1 MTDNNNNF
9 FSLPETTS
17 DNEVY
22 NNAVAAKQQLET
34 QIRNEQAM
42 PAASAETLAGY
53 ETIIKNYDTIMR
65 VEGNKLH
72 KVQISSITNFA
83 TYKCAV
89 YYQGSYI
96 GTGSIVLS
104 NRLDTDGGYSLVIN
118 NGQQV
123 FKYNEDGVSPTSNSV
138 ENPYEPLALS
148 FTIYDNLGKPLEDD
162 IAKKC
167 KIRWMVPNHDNM
179 VKATTAHQPIDQ
191 NDDYKIYNDYTLN
204 YQIDNKYNV
213 AKKNNNIRLQVTY
226 KELSLTRDTDF
237 TFAKEGDPGTNG
249 TEFLCRIV
257 PNTNDD
263 LGGLVPMIIDNGSTR
278 VPNFR
283 PINTGKWFRVEL
295 WHNGEKIYPNKGSD
309 QAHTTE
315 GHEVLINWSM
325 LRNKYTS
332 SISDTGNINVSADGT
347 FSASAYVGDSIPAP
361 ANIVKCEFTLSNVR
375 SKIVDGDPVYDK
387 LVFYATLPLVTTRV
401 YNDYQVGLYENTGF
415 QFVTYGADGRKSS
428 YDNAEPFR
436 LKVTNLINNVREDIS
451 EMTQSNA
458 VTYSW
463 FIKGSK
469 NDKIVNPETQAVTR
483 DWVSDINLVL
493 DTYNN
498 QNAKRNEKYFK
509 PNDDY
514 DTETV
519 NNAIECDIT
528 KNNNTVAR
536 IHIPIHFLINKYGH
550 KELNGWDGN
559 SIQLN
564 EEGGFIL
571 APEMGAGEKDNQNRF
586 TGVLMGKVKEANHT
600 NYMIGLHGYYEGQK
614 SFFLNSKNGSAF
626 FGKQGNSQIVID
638 PKSSSGYIYSSS
650 FWKETNFNE
659 DGLPKDY
666 SWNSSSNKYNQQSN
680 SGLLID
686 LTTPRII
693 FGNQNFRVDP
703 TGYMYAKGG
712 GKIAGWNIDD
722 DSMWTGTK
730 ENTYADGDVRLST
743 VDFTRNI
750 NGVNRSGLRFAL
762 GSRFGVTKDGT
773 MYAGDAILGTG
784 TNKITLG
791 KSSGDNAQS
800 AIYSG
805 DKSAMSVNNKTGF
818 YLGVDGISLGSRNS
832 NKGYAPFEVDSN
844 GSLKATSGMIGNI
857 TIGDTGLY
865 YSGSGSTDG
874 FGLWKSG
881 THSHNNSY
889 IIFHAGG
896 NNGNI
901 GGAGFRVYQ
910 NGAMYSTKGNI
921 GGWNINSTQLQKQTG
936 DYSFEIRT
944 DRASNQPALLVY
956 HSSQGYKWYV
966 RPDGYM
972 YAGSAD
978 ISGKITA
985 TSGVFENVTIKD
997 SCTING
1003 TRLDGDFLRRSNMY
1017 DGFVN
1022 NSKLGSGSVSTGKIQ
1037 DLAVTN
1043 GKINSI
1049 SADKITTG
1057 ILDVGDGSYYIK
1069 HGFGDTQHPR
1079 VSGLNVYWG
1088 GIRMHG
1094 HGIIEISRLHVLNEG
1109 DGEDTSWYI
1118 PVSSGL
1124 LLLKFR
1130 CGLLVDSKVVSS

>member
-9 FSLPETTS
+9 FSLKDNILSINKVDNIIEMTNHDNIYILSSDNFIYYYNNNWISTKIS
-17 DNEVY
+17 VNSNSTDNEVY
-22 NNAVAAKQQLET
+22 NNAAAAKQQLET
-34 QIRNEQAM
+34 QIRNEEAM

-65 VEGNKLH
+65 VEENKLH

-162 IAKKC
+162 VAKKC

-249 TEFLCRIV
+249 TEFLCRII
-257 PNTNDD
+257 PNTSND
-263 LGGLVPMIIDNGSTR
+263 LGGLVPMIVDNGSTR
-278 VPNFR
+278 APNFT
-283 PINTGKWFRVEL
+283 PMNTGKWFKVEL
-295 WHNGEKIYPNKGSD
+295 WHSGERIFANTTTG
-309 QAHTTE
+309 QTTE
-315 GHEVLINWSM
+315 GKTATVVWSM

-332 SISDTGNINVSADGT
+332 SISDTGNISVSADGT
-347 FSASAYVGDSIPAP
+347 FSASAYVGDSTPAP
-361 ANIVKCEFTLSNVR
+361 ANIVKCEV
-375 SKIVDGDPVYDK
+375 KYDK
-387 LVFYATLPLVTTRV
+387 VVYYATLPLVTTRV

-463 FIKGSK
+463 FTKGSK
-469 NDKIVNPETQAVTR
+469 NDKIINSQTQAVTR
-483 DWVSDINLVL
+483 DWVDDINLVL
-493 DTYNN
+493 DTYSN
-498 QNAKRNEKYFK
+498 QNAKRNEQYFK

-519 NNAIECDIT
+519 TNAIECDIT
-528 KNNNTVAR
+528 KDNNTVAR

-559 SIQLN
+559 SIQLD
-564 EEGGFIL
+564 EENGGFIL
-571 APEMGAGEKDNQNRF
+571 APEMGAGEKDKETNSF

-600 NYMIGLHGYYEGQK
+600 NYMIGLHGYYQGQK

-626 FGKQGNSQIVID
+626 FGKQGNSQIIID
-638 PKSSSGYIYSSS
+638 PSTSSGYLYSSS
-650 FWKETNFNE
+650 FWKNTNFNE

-666 SWNSSSNKYNQQSN
+666 SWDNTNKKYNQQSD

-703 TGYMYAKGG
+703 DGFLYAKGG
-712 GKIAGWNIDD
+712 GTIAGWNIGND
-722 DSMWTGTK
+722 K
-730 ENTYADGDVRLST
+730 LYST
-743 VDFTRNI
+743 AKIGN
-750 NGVNRSGLRFAL
+750 NP
-762 GSRFGVTKDGT
+762 
-773 MYAGDAILGTG
+773 
-784 TNKITLG
+784 KITLD
-791 KSSGDNAQS
+791 STNA
-800 AIYSG
+800 AIYS
-805 DKSAMSVNNKTGF
+805 NNKSSMRSINDGF
-818 YLGVDGISLGSRNS
+818 YIGSDGFSLGAFDNV
-832 NKGYAPFEVDSN
+832 NDHAPFQVSHEGYLVSTAGTI
-844 GSLKATSGMIGNI
+844 GSFNIHEYTLIGGTGSSQVGMCSTSGQAWAFWA
-857 TIGDTGLY
+857 
-865 YSGSGSTDG
+865 GSEDSATAP
-874 FGLWKSG
+874 
-881 THSHNNSY
+881 
-889 IIFHAGG
+889 FHVGH
-896 NNGNI
+896 
-901 GGAGFRVYQ
+901 
-910 NGAMYSTKGNI
+910 NGALYSTSGQI
-921 GGWNINSTQLQKQTG
+921 GGWTIGSNSLSASGITISAAGSISSPHWSINADGTAHFT
-936 DYSFEIRT
+936 
-944 DRASNQPALLVY
+944 NVY
-956 HSSQGYKWYV
+956 LTNGNYSQGVNLIDFGTNFGVNSSGTMWAKN
-966 RPDGYM
+966 GNFS
-972 YAGSAD
+972 GS
-978 ISGKITA
+978 ISG
-985 TSGVFENVTIKD
+985 S
-997 SCTING
+997 
-1003 TRLDGDFLRRSNMY
+1003 
-1017 DGFVN
+1017 
-1022 NSKLGSGSVSTGKIQ
+1022 
-1037 DLAVTN
+1037 
-1043 GKINSI
+1043 SI
-1049 SADKITTG
+1049 SRK
-1057 ILDVGDGSYYIK
+1057 
-1069 HGFGDTQHPR
+1069 
-1079 VSGLNVYWG
+1079 
-1088 GIRMHG
+1088 
-1094 HGIIEISRLHVLNEG
+1094 
-1109 DGEDTSWYI
+1109 
-1118 PVSSGL
+1118 
-1124 LLLKFR
+1124 
-1130 CGLLVDSKVVSS
+1130 

>member
-17 DNEVY
+17 DNEIY

-148 FTIYDNLGKPLEDD
+148 FTIYNNLGEPLEDD

-179 VKATTAHQPIDQ
+179 VKATIAHQPIDQ

-257 PNTNDD
+257 PNTNND
-263 LGGLVPMIIDNGSTR
+263 LGGLVPMIVDNGSTR
-278 VPNFR
+278 TPNFT

-295 WHNGEKIYPNKGSD
+295 WHSGERIYPHNGPD
-309 QAHTTE
+309 QTKTTE
-315 GHEVLINWSM
+315 GKTILISWSM

-332 SISDTGNINVSADGT
+332 SISDTGNISVSADGT

-361 ANIVKCEFTLSNVR
+361 ANIVKCQIT
-375 SKIVDGDPVYDK
+375 YDK
-387 LVFYATLPLVTTRV
+387 VVYYATLPLVTTRV
-401 YNDYQVGLYENTGF
+401 YNNYQVGLYENTGF

-469 NDKIVNPETQAVTR
+469 NDKVNVNSNTR
-483 DWVSDINLVL
+483 TWVNDINLAL

-519 NNAIECDIT
+519 TNAIECDIT
-528 KNNNTVAR
+528 KDNNTVAR
-536 IHIPIHFLINKYGH
+536 IHIPIHFLLNKYGH

-559 SIQLN
+559 SIQLDQ
-564 EEGGFIL
+564 EGGFIL

-600 NYMIGLHGYYEGQK
+600 NYMVGLHGYHEGQK

-626 FGKQGNSQIVID
+626 FGKQGNSQIIID
-638 PKSSSGYIYSSS
+638 PSTSSGYLYSSS
-650 FWKETNFNE
+650 FWKNTNFNE

-666 SWNSSSNKYNQQSN
+666 SWNNTNKKYNQQSD

-703 TGYMYAKGG
+703 DGFLYAKGG
-712 GKIAGWNIDD
+712 GTIAGWNISDD
-722 DSMWTGTK
+722 K
-730 ENTYADGDVRLST
+730 LYST
-743 VDFTRNI
+743 AKVGN
-750 NGVNRSGLRFAL
+750 NP
-762 GSRFGVTKDGT
+762 
-773 MYAGDAILGTG
+773 
-784 TNKITLG
+784 KITLD
-791 KSSGDNAQS
+791 STNA
-800 AIYSG
+800 AIYS
-805 DKSAMSVNNKTGF
+805 NNKSSMISTNNGF
-818 YLGVDGISLGSRNS
+818 YIGSDGFSLGAYN
-832 NKGYAPFEVDSN
+832 
-844 GSLKATSGMIGNI
+844 
-857 TIGDTGLY
+857 
-865 YSGSGSTDG
+865 
-874 FGLWKSG
+874 
-881 THSHNNSY
+881 
-889 IIFHAGG
+889 
-896 NNGNI
+896 
-901 GGAGFRVYQ
+901 
-910 NGAMYSTKGNI
+910 STKGHAPFQVNDQGYLVSTFGTIGSFNISEYKLIGGTGSSQVGMCSTSGQAWAFWAGSEDSGTAPFHVGHNGALYSTSGQI
-921 GGWNINSTQLQKQTG
+921 GGWTIGSNTLSASGITISATGSIYSPHWSINADGTAHFTNVYLTNGNYNQGVNLIDFGTNFGVNSSGTMWAKNG
-936 DYSFEIRT
+936 DFS
-944 DRASNQPALLVY
+944 
-956 HSSQGYKWYV
+956 
-966 RPDGYM
+966 
-972 YAGSAD
+972 GS
-978 ISGKITA
+978 ISGSSI
-985 TSGVFENVTIKD
+985 SG
-997 SCTING
+997 
-1003 TRLDGDFLRRSNMY
+1003 
-1017 DGFVN
+1017 
-1022 NSKLGSGSVSTGKIQ
+1022 GSVSGAR
-1037 DLAVTN
+1037 LSGNA
-1043 GKINSI
+1043 
-1049 SADKITTG
+1049 IT
-1057 ILDVGDGSYYIK
+1057 
-1069 HGFGDTQHPR
+1069 R
-1079 VSGLNVYWG
+1079 
-1088 GIRMHG
+1088 R
-1094 HGIIEISRLHVLNEG
+1094 
-1109 DGEDTSWYI
+1109 
-1118 PVSSGL
+1118 
-1124 LLLKFR
+1124 
-1130 CGLLVDSKVVSS
+1130 

>member
-53 ETIIKNYDTIMR
+53 ETIIKNYDTIIR

-72 KVQISSITNFA
+72 KIQVNSITNFA

-96 GTGSIVLS
+96 GTGSIVLT

-162 IAKKC
+162 VAKKC

-179 VKATTAHQPIDQ
+179 VKATVAHQSIDQ

-213 AKKNNNIRLQVTY
+213 TKKNNNIRLQVTY

-257 PNTNDD
+257 PNTNND
-263 LGGLVPMIIDNGSTR
+263 LGGLVPMIVDNGSTR
-278 VPNFR
+278 APNFT

-295 WHNGEKIYPNKGSD
+295 WHSGERIYPHNGPD
-309 QAHTTE
+309 QTKTTE
-315 GHEVLINWSM
+315 GKTILISWSM

-332 SISDTGNINVSADGT
+332 SISDTGNISVSADGT
-347 FSASAYVGDSIPAP
+347 FSASAYVGDSTPAP
-361 ANIVKCEFTLSNVR
+361 ANIVKCQ
-375 SKIVDGDPVYDK
+375 IIYDK
-387 LVFYATLPLVTTRV
+387 VVYYATLPLVTTRV

-469 NDKIVNPETQAVTR
+469 NDKASADSNTRTWVN
-483 DWVSDINLVL
+483 DINLAL

-519 NNAIECDIT
+519 TNAIECDIK

-559 SIQLN
+559 SIQLDQ
-564 EEGGFIL
+564 EGGFIL

-600 NYMIGLHGYYEGQK
+600 NYMIGLHGYHEGQK

-626 FGKQGNSQIVID
+626 FGKQGNSQIIID
-638 PKSSSGYIYSSS
+638 PSTSSGYLYSSS
-650 FWKETNFNE
+650 FWKNTNFNE

-666 SWNSSSNKYNQQSN
+666 SWDNTNKKYNQQSD

-703 TGYMYAKGG
+703 DGFLYAKGG
-712 GKIAGWNIDD
+712 GTIAGWNIGDD
-722 DSMWTGTK
+722 K
-730 ENTYADGDVRLST
+730 LYST
-743 VDFTRNI
+743 AKVGN
-750 NGVNRSGLRFAL
+750 NP
-762 GSRFGVTKDGT
+762 
-773 MYAGDAILGTG
+773 
-784 TNKITLG
+784 KITLD
-791 KSSGDNAQS
+791 STNA
-800 AIYSG
+800 AIYS
-805 DKSAMSVNNKTGF
+805 NNKSSMISTNNGF
-818 YLGVDGISLGSRNS
+818 YIGSDGFSLGAYNS
-832 NKGYAPFEVDSN
+832 TRGHAPFQVNDQGYLVS
-844 GSLKATSGMIGNI
+844 TSG
-857 TIGDTGLY
+857 TIGSFNISEYKLIGGTGSSQVGMCST
-865 YSGSGSTDG
+865 SGQAWAFWAGSED
-874 FGLWKSG
+874 SG
-881 THSHNNSY
+881 TAP
-889 IIFHAGG
+889 FHVGH
-896 NNGNI
+896 
-901 GGAGFRVYQ
+901 
-910 NGAMYSTKGNI
+910 NGALYSTSGQI
-921 GGWNINSTQLQKQTG
+921 GGWTIGSNTLSASGITISATGSIYSPHWSINADGTAHFTNVYLTNGNYNQGVNLIDFGTNFGVNSSGTMWAKNG
-936 DYSFEIRT
+936 DFS
-944 DRASNQPALLVY
+944 
-956 HSSQGYKWYV
+956 
-966 RPDGYM
+966 
-972 YAGSAD
+972 GS
-978 ISGKITA
+978 ISGSSI
-985 TSGVFENVTIKD
+985 SG
-997 SCTING
+997 
-1003 TRLDGDFLRRSNMY
+1003 
-1017 DGFVN
+1017 
-1022 NSKLGSGSVSTGKIQ
+1022 GSVSGAR
-1037 DLAVTN
+1037 LSGNA
-1043 GKINSI
+1043 
-1049 SADKITTG
+1049 IT
-1057 ILDVGDGSYYIK
+1057 
-1069 HGFGDTQHPR
+1069 R
-1079 VSGLNVYWG
+1079 
-1088 GIRMHG
+1088 R
-1094 HGIIEISRLHVLNEG
+1094 
-1109 DGEDTSWYI
+1109 
-1118 PVSSGL
+1118 
-1124 LLLKFR
+1124 
-1130 CGLLVDSKVVSS
+1130 

>member
-1 MTDNNNNF
+1 MTNYNSNFDVTIDSDSGTQFYYDIGTPSLVAKVNGYERSGSDYSYIWAMTDNNNNF
-9 FSLPETTS
+9 FSLPETTN
-17 DNEVY
+17 DNEIY

-148 FTIYDNLGKPLEDD
+148 FTIYNNLGEPLEDD

-167 KIRWMVPNHDNM
+167 KIRWMVPNHDTM

-191 NDDYKIYNDYTLN
+191 NDNYKIYNDYTLN

-213 AKKNNNIRLQVTY
+213 SKKNNNIRLQVTY

-278 VPNFR
+278 APNFR
-283 PINTGKWFRVEL
+283 PINTGKWFKVEL
-295 WHNGEKIYPNKGSD
+295 WHNGEKIYPNEGSD

-347 FSASAYVGDSIPAP
+347 FSASAYVGDSTPAP

-375 SKIVDGDPVYDK
+375 SKIVDGNSVYDK

-401 YNDYQVGLYENTGF
+401 YNNYQVGLYENTGF
-415 QFVTYGADGRKSS
+415 QFVTYGADGRKAS

-469 NDKIVNPETQAVTR
+469 NDKASADSNTRTWVN
-483 DWVSDINLVL
+483 DINLAL

-498 QNAKRNEKYFK
+498 RNAKRNEKYFK

-519 NNAIECDIT
+519 TNAIECDIT
-528 KNNNTVAR
+528 KNNSTVAR

-559 SIQLN
+559 SIQLDQ
-564 EEGGFIL
+564 EGGFIL

-600 NYMIGLHGYYEGQK
+600 NYMIGLHGYHEGQK

-626 FGKQGNSQIVID
+626 FGKQGNSQIIID
-638 PKSSSGYIYSSS
+638 PSTSSGYLYSSS
-650 FWKETNFNE
+650 FWKNTNFNE

-666 SWNSSSNKYNQQSN
+666 SWNNTNKKYNQQSD

-703 TGYMYAKGG
+703 DGFLYAKGG
-712 GKIAGWNIDD
+712 GTIAGWNISDD
-722 DSMWTGTK
+722 K
-730 ENTYADGDVRLST
+730 LYST
-743 VDFTRNI
+743 AKVGN
-750 NGVNRSGLRFAL
+750 NP
-762 GSRFGVTKDGT
+762 
-773 MYAGDAILGTG
+773 
-784 TNKITLG
+784 KITLD
-791 KSSGDNAQS
+791 STNA
-800 AIYSG
+800 AIYS
-805 DKSAMSVNNKTGF
+805 NNKSSMISTNNGF
-818 YLGVDGISLGSRNS
+818 YIGSDGFSLGAYNS
-832 NKGYAPFEVDSN
+832 TRGHAPFQVNDQGYLVS
-844 GSLKATSGMIGNI
+844 TSG
-857 TIGDTGLY
+857 TIGSFNISEYKLIGGTGSSQVGMCST
-865 YSGSGSTDG
+865 SGQAWAFWAGSED
-874 FGLWKSG
+874 SG
-881 THSHNNSY
+881 TAP
-889 IIFHAGG
+889 FHVGH
-896 NNGNI
+896 
-901 GGAGFRVYQ
+901 
-910 NGAMYSTKGNI
+910 NGALYSTSGQI
-921 GGWNINSTQLQKQTG
+921 GGWTIGSNTLSASGITISATGSIYSPHWSINADGTAHFTNVYLTNGNYNQGVNLIDFGTNFGVNSSGTMWAKNG
-936 DYSFEIRT
+936 DFS
-944 DRASNQPALLVY
+944 
-956 HSSQGYKWYV
+956 
-966 RPDGYM
+966 
-972 YAGSAD
+972 GS
-978 ISGKITA
+978 ISGSSI
-985 TSGVFENVTIKD
+985 SG
-997 SCTING
+997 
-1003 TRLDGDFLRRSNMY
+1003 
-1017 DGFVN
+1017 
-1022 NSKLGSGSVSTGKIQ
+1022 GSVSGAR
-1037 DLAVTN
+1037 LSGNA
-1043 GKINSI
+1043 
-1049 SADKITTG
+1049 IT
-1057 ILDVGDGSYYIK
+1057 
-1069 HGFGDTQHPR
+1069 R
-1079 VSGLNVYWG
+1079 
-1088 GIRMHG
+1088 R
-1094 HGIIEISRLHVLNEG
+1094 
-1109 DGEDTSWYI
+1109 
-1118 PVSSGL
+1118 
-1124 LLLKFR
+1124 
-1130 CGLLVDSKVVSS
+1130 

>member
-9 FSLPETTS
+9 FSLPETTV
-17 DNEVY
+17 DNETY

-179 VKATTAHQPIDQ
+179 VKATTVHQPIDQ

-213 AKKNNNIRLQVTY
+213 SKKNNNIRLQVTY

-257 PNTNDD
+257 PNTNND
-263 LGGLVPMIIDNGSTR
+263 LGGLVPMVVDNGSIR
-278 VPNFR
+278 VPNFT

-295 WHNGEKIYPNKGSD
+295 WHSGERIFANTTTG
-309 QAHTTE
+309 QTTE
-315 GHEVLINWSM
+315 GKTATVVWSM

-332 SISDTGNINVSADGT
+332 SISDTGNISVNADGT
-347 FSASAYVGDSIPAP
+347 FSASAYVGDSTPAP
-361 ANIVKCEFTLSNVR
+361 ANIVKCQIT
-375 SKIVDGDPVYDK
+375 YDK
-387 LVFYATLPLVTTRV
+387 VVYYATLPLVTTRV

-436 LKVTNLINNVREDIS
+436 LKVTNLINNIREDIS

-469 NDKIVNPETQAVTR
+469 NDKIVDPETQAATR
-483 DWVSDINLVL
+483 DWVNDINLAL

-519 NNAIECDIT
+519 TNAIECDIT
-528 KNNNTVAR
+528 KNNSTVAR

-559 SIQLN
+559 SIQLDQ
-564 EEGGFIL
+564 EGGFIL

-600 NYMIGLHGYYEGQK
+600 NYMIGLHGYHEGQK

-626 FGKQGNSQIVID
+626 FGKQGNSQIIID
-638 PKSSSGYIYSSS
+638 PSTSSGYLYSSS
-650 FWKETNFNE
+650 FWKNTNFNE

-666 SWNSSSNKYNQQSN
+666 SWNSSSNKYNQQSD

-750 NGVNRSGLRFAL
+750 NGVNRNGLRFAL

-805 DKSAMSVNNKTGF
+805 DKSAMSVNNKIGF

-832 NKGYAPFEVDSN
+832 SKGYAPFEVDSN

-865 YSGSGSTDG
+865 YSGTGSTDG

-901 GGAGFRVYQ
+901 GDAGFRVYQ
-910 NGAMYSTKGNI
+910 NGSMYSTKGNI
-921 GGWNINSTQLQKQTG
+921 GGWNISSVQLQKQTG

-966 RPDGYM
+966 RPDGHM

-1003 TRLDGDFLRRSNMY
+1003 VRLDSDFLRRSNMY

-1057 ILDVGDGSYYIK
+1057 TLDVGDSSYYIK

-1088 GIRMHG
+1088 GIRMNN
-1094 HGIIEISRLHVLNEG
+1094 HGIVDIGSLHIYNEG
-1109 DGEDTSWYI
+1109 YGKDVSFQVMRQGGGYYYI
-1118 PVSSGL
+1118 TFKSGI
-1124 LLLKFR
+1124 
-1130 CGLLVDSKVVSS
+1130 VTAYEVNT